1 MKLSLCL
8 PTYNRPT
15 EINNLLRFLALE
27 IQKIDTSKVE
37 IEIIVGDNSTN
48 NETEIVCEQSEFN
61 KNKNFTYIKNVGN
74 IGLEGNVVS
83 LIKKAT
89 GDYTWLLGDDD
100 IYKEGILAEICDAI
114 LADDYTY
121 IFINHRAYVEGSG
134 VETGFASAVHS
145 NMKTEFDDG
154 KEMVQKIWKKSKTS
168 LMFISASV
176 YKSKELKD
184 CLVCGK
190 SIDIAYPLF
199 TAFYCAAQG
208 KGKLIKE
215 ICIDNIWGV
224 DTWNAVRKNVF
235 NVFVPRI
242 LYFLPKIGYNY
253 ISARKAYF
261 LYTIPRIASILKQ
274 KGRGLIKKTN

>member
-15 EINNLLRFLALE
+15 EIKSLLKFLVLE
-27 IQKIDTSKVE
+27 IQRIETSKVE

-48 NETEIVCEQSEFN
+48 NETKDVCEQSELN
-61 KNKNFTYIKNVGN
+61 KIKFFTYIKNVEN
-74 IGLEGNVVS
+74 IGLEGNVVN

-89 GDYTWLLGDDD
+89 GDYTWLIGDDD
-100 IYKEGILAEICDAI
+100 IYKDGIIAKICDAI
-114 LADDYTY
+114 LTDDYAY
-121 IFINHRAYVEGSG
+121 IFINHRAYLDGSG
-134 VETGFASAVHS
+134 VETGFASAVNI
-145 NMKTEFDDG
+145 NMKTEFEDG
-154 KEMVQKIWKKSKTS
+154 KEMVLEIWNKSKTS

-176 YKSKELKD
+176 YNSKALKD
-184 CLVCGK
+184 CLICGK

-215 ICIDNIWGV
+215 ICIENIWGI
-224 DTWNAVRKNVF
+224 DTWSAVRKNVF

-242 LYFLPKIGYNY
+242 LYYLPKVGYNFT
-253 ISARKAYF
+253 SARTAYF
-261 LYTIPRIASILKQ
+261 LYLIPRITSILKQ
-274 KGRGLIKKTN
+274 KLRGIIKKKN